1 MPYDSL
7 EVGYMKR
14 SHALI
19 GLIALVVAA
28 CGGGGAATT
37 AAPGTTAGAVTTAA
51 PAETTAAPETTAAA
65 TTTAMAEGEALAVSS
80 TDLGDIITDA
90 EGATLYIF
98 KPDEQGDP
106 TCFDDCA
113 ANWPPLTTEVS
124 AGAGLDASLLGQADR
139 GDGTMQVTY
148 NGWPL
153 YYFAADAAP
162 GDINGQGVG
171 DIWWVIGPDGEPI
184 TG

>member
-1 MPYDSL
+1 MK
-7 EVGYMKR
+7 MKR
-14 SHALI
+14 NQIVIAV
-19 GLIALVVAA
+19 IALVIAA
-28 CGGGGAATT
+28 CGGGD
-37 AAPGTTAGAVTTAA
+37 AGTTAA
-51 PAETTAAPETTAAA
+51 PAATATTEGAVTTAAPETTAAPA
-65 TTTAMAEGEALAVSS
+65 TTAGAMTTAAMVEGDALLVAS
-80 TDLGDIITDA
+80 TDLGEIITDP

-98 KPDEQGDP
+98 TPDEQGDP

-113 ANWPPLTTEVS
+113 ANWPPLTTEFA
-124 AGAGLDASLLGQADR
+124 AGEGLDASLLGLADR

-153 YYFAADAAP
+153 YYFAADSAP

>member
-1 MPYDSL
+1 MK
-7 EVGYMKR
+7 MKR
-14 SHALI
+14 TQIVIAV
-19 GLIALVVAA
+19 IALVIAA
-28 CGGGGAATT
+28 CGGGDAATT
-37 AAPGTTAGAVTTAA
+37 AAPAATATTEGAVTTAG
-51 PAETTAAPETTAAA
+51 PETTAAPATTAGA
-65 TTTAMAEGEALAVSS
+65 TTTEAMVEGEALLVAS
-80 TDLGDIITDA
+80 TDLGEIITDP

-98 KPDEQGDP
+98 TPDEQGDP

-113 ANWPPLTTEVS
+113 ANWPPLTTELA
-124 AGAGLDASLLGQADR
+124 AGEGLDTSLLALADR

-162 GDINGQGVG
+162 GDINGQGIG

>member
-1 MPYDSL
+1 
-7 EVGYMKR
+7 MKTNR
-14 SHALI
+14 A
-19 GLIALVVAA
+19 LIALIVLIVAA
-28 CGGGGAATT
+28 CGGGGAVTT
-37 AAPGTTAGAVTTAA
+37 AAPATTAGAVTTAA
-51 PAETTAAPETTAAA
+51 AETTSAPATTASA
-65 TTTAMAEGEALAVSS
+65 TTMAAGEGDALAVAS

-98 KPDEQGDP
+98 TPDEQGDP

-113 ANWPPLTTEVS
+113 ANWPPLTTEVA
-124 AGAGLDASLLGQADR
+124 AGEGLDASLLDTADR

>member
-1 MPYDSL
+1 
-7 EVGYMKR
+7 MKR
-14 SHALI
+14 SQV
-19 GLIALVVAA
+19 LIALIALIVAA

-37 AAPGTTAGAVTTAA
+37 AAPVTTDEAATTAA
-51 PAETTAAPETTAAA
+51 TETTSAPETTAGA
-65 TTTAMAEGEALAVSS
+65 TTTAAMAEGEALAVAS
-80 TDLGDIITDA
+80 TDLGDIITDP
-90 EGATLYIF
+90 EGNTLYIF
-98 KPDEQGDP
+98 TPDEQGDP

-113 ANWPPLTTEVS
+113 ANWPPLTTEFS
-124 AGAGLDASLLGQADR
+124 AGEGLDASLLGLADR

-153 YYFAADAAP
+153 YYFAADSAP
-162 GDINGQGVG
+162 GDTNGQGVG

>member
-1 MPYDSL
+1 
-7 EVGYMKR
+7 
-14 SHALI
+14 
-19 GLIALVVAA
+19 
-28 CGGGGAATT
+28 
-37 AAPGTTAGAVTTAA
+37 
-51 PAETTAAPETTAAA
+51 
-65 TTTAMAEGEALAVSS
+65 MAEGETLLVAS
-80 TDLGDIITDA
+80 TDLGEIITDP
-90 EGATLYIF
+90 EGNTLYIF
-98 KPDEQGDP
+98 TPDEQGDP

-113 ANWPPLTTEVS
+113 TNWPPLTTEFA
-124 AGAGLDASLLGQADR
+124 AGEGLEASLLGLADR

-153 YYFAADAAP
+153 YYFAADSAP